1 MRPLLFAVLL
11 VLVAAMP
18 ALADDPVI
26 TITLKDHQFEP
37 SEVPVPAGVK
47 LKVQVS
53 NEQTVTAEF
62 ESKVMHFEKIVNAG
76 GQITVYVGPLQPGS
90 YEFYDD
96 FHHATTGHLVAK

>member
-11 VLVAAMP
+11 VLAAAMP

-53 NEQTVTAEF
+53 NEQTATAEF

>member
-1 MRPLLFAVLL
+1 MRPLLFAILL

-26 TITLKDHQFEP
+26 TITLKDHQFDP

-53 NEQTVTAEF
+53 NEQTTTAEF

-76 GQITVYVGPLQPGS
+76 GQITLYVGPLEPGS
-90 YEFYDD
+90 YEFSDD
-96 FHHATTGHLVAK
+96 FHHATTGHFVAK

>member
-1 MRPLLFAVLL
+1 LLFVIPL
-11 VLVAAMP
+11 VFAAAMP

-26 TITLKDHQFEP
+26 AITLKDHQFEP
-37 SEVPVPAGVK
+37 TEVPVPAGIK

-53 NEQTVTAEF
+53 NEQTTTAEF

-76 GQITVYVGPLQPGS
+76 GQIIVYVGPLQPGS

-96 FHHATTGHLVAK
+96 FHHATVGHLVAK